1 MHTGHKHRL
10 KHFVF
15 AISLLAVVVMGTTQP
30 MMASLYS
37 VAFKTNNPAGNTPL
51 VSGPEAAATA
61 ANAAF
66 GAANVWNN
74 LLSPWALETNPSWSG
89 LVDSTGATTGL
100 SFAITGTVAPV
111 DFQPWIPTPDPL
123 RSASLNWNSWI
134 SGGGGFGAGES
145 TSVSWVLTGLAPNAT
160 YDMFVYGGIG
170 DTNRSFDMTIQ
181 GTTLNIPTYSDFS
194 SHPLDGVL
202 FASLY
207 TNAGGTI
214 SGLGTGLGSGL
225 TAANEANWS
234 GFQIVEVSP
243 TTPEPTSLILL
254 GSGAIGLAGAV
265 RRKLRG

>member
-1 MHTGHKHRL
+1 MNMDHKNHL
-10 KHFVF
+10 KHLLF
-15 AISLLAVVVMGTTQP
+15 AISLLAIVVLGTTQP
-30 MMASLYS
+30 LRADLFS
-37 VAFKTNNPAGNTPL
+37 VAFKTYNPSGNTPL

-66 GAANVWNN
+66 GAANAWNN
-74 LLSPWALETNPSWSG
+74 LHSPWALETNPSWSG
-89 LVDSTGATTGL
+89 LVDSTGAATGL

-134 SGGGGFGAGES
+134 NGGGGFGAGES

-160 YDMFVYGGIG
+160 YDMFVYGQIG

-181 GTTLNIPTYSDFS
+181 GKTLNIPTYSNFG
-194 SHPLDGVL
+194 SHPLTGVL

-214 SGLGTGLGSGL
+214 SGLGPGLGSGF

-254 GSGAIGLAGAV
+254 GSGIVGIVGMV
-265 RRKLRG
+265 RRKLLR